1 MGAEQTHHAREFWA
15 LMAHIETG
23 LDEYS
28 IQTLIENNEEDL
40 WEMQNNDSKRLQR
53 R

>member
-1 MGAEQTHHAREFWA
+1 MDPEQTHHAREFCA

-28 IQTLIENNEEDL
+28 IQTLIDNNEKAD
-40 WEMQNNDSKRLQR
+40 NHINQR
-53 R
+53 QKPHD

>member
-1 MGAEQTHHAREFWA
+1 MDPEQTHHAREFCA

-28 IQTLIENNEEDL
+28 IQTLIENNEENL
-40 WEMQNNDSKRLQR
+40 WEMQNNFKRLQR